1 MTRPSASEKRYTP
14 GCSGMDPDAGRYA
27 SGWRVERDEG
37 AAATATTLGGCADT
51 ADGADQRAALRRAAR
66 PGRRLSPVQTSTT
79 TLSPLTVTG
88 VSASGLVAGG
98 FTTEPS
104 LMENLLPWHLQLM
117 EPPATSATGHPMWVQ
132 ILLNALKSPLVGW
145 VIT

>member
-37 AAATATTLGGCADT
+37 GAATEPTLGGCADP
-51 ADGADQRAALRRAAR
+51 ADGADQPAGPRRAERRAR
-66 PGRRLSPVQTSTT
+66 ASARQTSTT

-88 VSASGLVAGG
+88 VSASGLSAGG
-98 FTTEPS
+98 VPTAPAS
-104 LMENLLPWHLQLM
+104 L
-117 EPPATSATGHPMWVQ
+117 A
-132 ILLNALKSPLVGW
+132 
-145 VIT
+145 

>member
-1 MTRPSASEKRYTP
+1 MTRPSASENRYTP
-14 GCSGMDPDAGRYA
+14 GCLGMDPDAGRYA
-27 SGWRVERDEG
+27 SGWRVEREEG
-37 AAATATTLGGCADT
+37 AAATAPTLGGCADT
-51 ADGADQRAALRRAAR
+51 ADGADQPAGPR
-66 PGRRLSPVQTSTT
+66 PGRRQTSTT

-88 VSASGLVAGG
+88 VSASGLLAGG
-98 FTTEPS
+98 CTTEPS

>member
-37 AAATATTLGGCADT
+37 GAATAPTLGGCADT
-51 ADGADQRAALRRAAR
+51 ADGADRPAGPRRADPRAGASSR
-66 PGRRLSPVQTSTT
+66 QTSTT

-88 VSASGLVAGG
+88 VSASGLLAGG

-104 LMENLLPWHLQLM
+104 FMGEFLPWPLAFV
-117 EPPATSATGHPMWVQ
+117 ETPATPAP
-132 ILLNALKSPLVGW
+132 
-145 VIT
+145 